1 VARDQ
6 GQVGVWQL
14 PVYDVEVGPAH
25 GATAHVQKNLTRA
38 WLGHGDLRGPQWLAR
53 SFQDHRSHGYILLT
67 PWRIFSFSWIWHHEG
82 WIPGRRRGVEWSL
95 GWLFGSITWSSW
107 AVDAEPAERLGVTVS
122 RHRILAAR
130 DPRLPLVLLQ
140 RVMGAVPLAQ
150 SLHFIDEDLPPR
162 QLLPLVRTALPVVLG
177 KKP

>member
-1 VARDQ
+1 VARE
-6 GQVGVWQL
+6 
-14 PVYDVEVGPAH
+14 PSA
-25 GATAHVQKNLTRA
+25 A
-38 WLGHGDLRGPQWLAR
+38 
-53 SFQDHRSHGYILLT
+53 
-67 PWRIFSFSWIWHHEG
+67 
-82 WIPGRRRGVEWSL
+82 
-95 GWLFGSITWSSW
+95 
-107 AVDAEPAERLGVTVS
+107 AEPAECLGVTVS

-140 RVMGAVPLAQ
+140 RVMGAVPLAK